1 VGDVLLAIPA
11 LRAARRRWPDEALAL
26 AAQPRIGRLLTA
38 LGVVDRSVDFDALG
52 LAALFE
58 EPDAIGGEGEW
69 PGRCAADLREAGH
82 LVSWFGS
89 REPHFARRV
98 TALVP
103 EAVIAPSVG
112 SDDQE
117 VWRHLLST
125 VGAAPDRAMREPVS
139 AGPALVAEGRL
150 ALQRLGWDGRGRLL
164 VVHPG
169 AGGAGK
175 LWATEGFAA
184 VLDRLARRESRLAV
198 VVHRGP
204 ADSEAVAAL
213 SAALGRPAMVLEEPD
228 LTVLAGVLSAA
239 AAYIG
244 NDSGISHLAAT
255 LGVPS
260 VVLFT
265 AERITWRPW
274 AEHVEPQVVSI
285 PTPSEADV
293 RQAVES
299 LQTLLDRQR

>member
-1 VGDVLLAIPA
+1 MV
-11 LRAARRRWPDEALAL
+11 

-38 LGVVDRSVDFDALG
+38 LEVVDRFVDFDALG

-58 EPDAIGGEGEW
+58 EPDRIESEGAW
-69 PGRCAADLREAGH
+69 PERCAADLRGAGH

-89 REPHFARRV
+89 REAHFARRV
-98 TALVP
+98 KALVP
-103 EAVIAPSVG
+103 DAVVAPSVG

-125 VGAAPDRAMREPVS
+125 VGAAPDRVLRAPVS
-139 AGPALVAEGRL
+139 SGQMLVAGGRL
-150 ALQRLGWDGRGRLL
+150 VLQRLGWDGHARLL

-169 AGGAGK
+169 AGSRGK
-175 LWATEGFAA
+175 LWAIEGFAT
-184 VLDRLARRESRLAV
+184 VLELLARRQPRLAV

-228 LTVLAGVLSAA
+228 LTVLAGVLSVA

-244 NDSGISHLAAT
+244 NDSGISHLAAA
-255 LGVPS
+255 LGAPS
-260 VVLFT
+260 ILLFT
-265 AERITWRPW
+265 AERIVWRPW
-274 AEHVEPQVVSI
+274 AERVEPQVVSI
-285 PTPSEADV
+285 PTPREADV
-293 RQAVES
+293 RRAVES
-299 LQTLLDRQR
+299 LQTLLR

>member
-1 VGDVLLAIPA
+1 MLAIPA
-11 LRAARRRWPDEALAL
+11 LRAARRRWPDEALAV

-38 LGVVDRSVDFDALG
+38 LEVVDRFVDFDALG

-58 EPDAIGGEGEW
+58 EPDRIEGEGEW
-69 PGRCAADLREAGH
+69 PERCAADLREGGH

-89 REPHFARRV
+89 RESHFARRV
-98 TALVP
+98 RALVP
-103 EAVIAPSVG
+103 DAVVAPSVG

-125 VGAAPDRAMREPVS
+125 VGAAPDRVMRAPIS
-139 AGPALVAEGRL
+139 AGQMLVAEARL
-150 ALQRLGWDGRGRLL
+150 VLQRLGWDGHARLL

-169 AGGAGK
+169 AGSRGK

-184 VLDRLARRESRLAV
+184 VLERLARRQSRLAV

-228 LTVLAGVLSAA
+228 LTVLAGVLSVA

-244 NDSGISHLAAT
+244 NDSGISHLAAA
-255 LGVPS
+255 LGAPS
-260 VVLFT
+260 IVLFT
-265 AERITWRPW
+265 AERIIWRPW
-274 AEHVEPQVVSI
+274 AEHVEPQIVSM
-285 PTPSEADV
+285 PTPREADV
-293 RQAVES
+293 RRAVES
-299 LQTLLDRQR
+299 LQTFLS

>member
-1 VGDVLLAIPA
+1 
-11 LRAARRRWPDEALAL
+11 
-26 AAQPRIGRLLTA
+26 
-38 LGVVDRSVDFDALG
+38 
-52 LAALFE
+52 
-58 EPDAIGGEGEW
+58 
-69 PGRCAADLREAGH
+69 
-82 LVSWFGS
+82 
-89 REPHFARRV
+89 
-98 TALVP
+98 
-103 EAVIAPSVG
+103 
-112 SDDQE
+112 
-117 VWRHLLST
+117 
-125 VGAAPDRAMREPVS
+125 MREPVS
-139 AGPALVAEGRL
+139 AGQALVAEGRL

-169 AGGAGK
+169 AGGRGK

-228 LTVLAGVLSAA
+228 LTVLAGALSVA

-265 AERITWRPW
+265 AERIIWRPW

-293 RQAVES
+293 QQAAES
-299 LQTLLDRQR
+299 LQTFLDRQR